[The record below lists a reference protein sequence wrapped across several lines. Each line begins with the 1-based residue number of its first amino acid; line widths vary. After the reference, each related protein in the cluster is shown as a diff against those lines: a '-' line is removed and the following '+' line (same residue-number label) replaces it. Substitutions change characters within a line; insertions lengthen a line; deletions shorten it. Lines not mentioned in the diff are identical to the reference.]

1 MTGANHILI
10 SPVEHPAVHE
20 TARQLQEKFGFQLD
34 MIPVDEF
41 GRVIPVEL
49 ERMVDE
55 KTAIVSIIYGNNEI
69 GTINPVNELAAI
81 CHQVGVPF
89 HTDAVQAAAHLDLN
103 MKNNSID
110 LMSIGA
116 HKFYGPKGVGALFVR
131 KGTRLSPSQ
140 TGGKQESGL
149 RAGTQNIPYIVG
161 LAEALR
167 ITKRDLARNAE
178 NMSRLRNKLING
190 VLVGVL
196 DSKLTGHPTE
206 RLPNHA
212 SFVFENVSG
221 NDLLI
226 ILDQRGYAC
235 SSGSACK
242 VGEPKPSE
250 VLINLGLSPEWASG
264 SLRVTLG
271 RNTEETSIM
280 QFLIILP
287 EIVASL
293 RR

>member
-1 MTGANHILI
+1 
-10 SPVEHPAVHE
+10 
-20 TARQLQEKFGFQLD
+20 
-34 MIPVDEF
+34 
-41 GRVIPVEL
+41 
-49 ERMVDE
+49 VDE
-55 KTAIVSIIYGNNEI
+55 KTVVVSIIYGNNEI

-190 VLVGVL
+190 VLVGVP

-221 NDLLI
+221 NDLLM